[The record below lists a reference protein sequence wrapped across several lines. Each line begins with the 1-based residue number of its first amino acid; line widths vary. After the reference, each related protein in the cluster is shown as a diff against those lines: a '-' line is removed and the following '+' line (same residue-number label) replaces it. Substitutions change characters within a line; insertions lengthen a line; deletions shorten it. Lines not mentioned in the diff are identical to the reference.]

1 MRLSFR
7 QLEILQLFSRTLS
20 VTETARLIRVS
31 QPAVSQTI
39 REIEAQL
46 GFAIILRVGNRV
58 RLTDEARALLPEVER
73 ILAQMT
79 SLSGHAEA
87 LRDARAGSLTI
98 AAIPTLFSE
107 LLPAAI
113 ARFMA
118 EHAKVN
124 LRAEVEGAFD
134 VVRRIRQ
141 DTAHIGFAFLPLD
154 ETGIA
159 AHPIMRM
166 SAVCVVPP
174 GNPLAQRSVVHA
186 RDLRNELVIIQD
198 VHSPAGMLI
207 NEQIEEELS
216 GTRLLRVNQSIGALR
231 LVNAD
236 IGVAIAHPLT
246 VSGGVIGNGV
256 AVRLEPQVNMVL
268 AMIYPRQKAVPRIV
282 LRFERHFRAAAEEF
296 ARKMAA
302 GGYDCEMLI

>member
-1 MRLSFR
+1 MRLSLR

-39 REIEAQL
+39 RDIEGQL

-79 SLSGHAEA
+79 SLIGHAEA

-113 ARFMA
+113 ADFMA

-166 SAVCVVPP
+166 SAVCVVPS
-174 GNPLAQRSVVHA
+174 GHPLARRSVVHA
-186 RDLRNELVIIQD
+186 RDLCNELVIIQD

-207 NEQIEEELS
+207 NEQIEEELG

-231 LVNAD
+231 LVSEN

-256 AVRLEPQVNMVL
+256 AVRLEPQVNMTL
-268 AMIYPRQKAVPRIV
+268 AMIYPRQKAVPRLV
-282 LRFERHFRAAAEEF
+282 MRFERHFRAAAQQF
-296 ARKMAA
+296 AARMKAA
-302 GGYDCEMLI
+302 GYDCEMLV